1 MRAFLRVFTDQESKF
16 ETPGRNDISPT
27 MNLITGV
34 TKGNRKKEK
43 DRKKERK
50 KLGTQQLQSGALLPS
65 VDLKTLSH
73 LISYLSAH
81 EFYSLNRANKLQ
93 TAV

>member
-1 MRAFLRVFTDQESKF
+1 MKTKWTDRDMFETLKGYDMRAFLRVFTDQESKF

-43 DRKKERK
+43 DKRERK
-50 KLGTQQLQSGALLPS
+50 KLDTRQLQSGALLPS
-65 VDLKTLSH
+65 VDLK
-73 LISYLSAH
+73 Y
-81 EFYSLNRANKLQ
+81 
-93 TAV
+93 